1 MDSRL
6 IMDGYTFDIH
16 INCCLVLDAQADV
29 RFKYDLLEVGPL
41 NMIRFDV
48 VNKVRAAVR
57 SISSSPVPL
66 NWWTEFSSWQDFRA
80 LLRTGSRLSMHTVV
94 ETLNYKLEAIEI
106 ADAYVE
112 TIDENGNIEIELSES
127 TDELLQAFTIRAKRK
142 KLRSLKDVAA
152 YNVGQ
157 CLSCHSDV
165 EDLQVPISL
174 RKLVETFVIKFSG
187 DYIFD
192 LNEN

>member
-1 MDSRL
+1 M
-6 IMDGYTFDIH
+6 
-16 INCCLVLDAQADV
+16 
-29 RFKYDLLEVGPL
+29 
-41 NMIRFDV
+41 
-48 VNKVRAAVR
+48 
-57 SISSSPVPL
+57 
-66 NWWTEFSSWQDFRA
+66 
-80 LLRTGSRLSMHTVV
+80 
-94 ETLNYKLEAIEI
+94 YKLEAIEI

-152 YNVGQ
+152 YHVAQ
-157 CLSCHSDV
+157 YLSCHSDV

-174 RKLVETFVIKFSG
+174 KKLVKPFVITFSG